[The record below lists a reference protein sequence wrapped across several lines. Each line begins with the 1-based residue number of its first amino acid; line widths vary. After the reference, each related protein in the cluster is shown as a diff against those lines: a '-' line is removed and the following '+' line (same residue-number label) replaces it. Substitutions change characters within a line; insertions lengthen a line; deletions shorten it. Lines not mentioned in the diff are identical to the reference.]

1 MSAAASLGDPLVT
14 GKLLSIGAAARRFD
28 VSTRTLRYYQEIGL
42 LDPSGASPGGN
53 RRYSEEDLAR
63 VGRILELRN
72 VMGFDLDRIR
82 DILDAE
88 DRLQHLRREVRAG
101 VSKKRRVEIL
111 REATD
116 INTRLQNQVA
126 EKAAILAGF
135 AAELRATRARYD
147 GLADELG
154 IELPR

>member
-1 MSAAASLGDPLVT
+1 MSAAAATADPPLT
-14 GKLLSIGAAARRFD
+14 AKLLSIGAAARRLD

-63 VGRILELRN
+63 VERILELRN
-72 VMGFDLDRIR
+72 VMGFDLDRIG
-82 DILDAE
+82 DILAAE
-88 DRLQHLRREVRAG
+88 DRLQDLKREVRAG
-101 VSKKRRVEIL
+101 VSKKRRGEIL

-116 INTRLQNQVA
+116 INSRLQAQVA
-126 EKAAILAGF
+126 EKAEILAGF
-135 AAELRATRARYD
+135 AAELRATRARYEA
-147 GLADELG
+147 LADELG

>member
-1 MSAAASLGDPLVT
+1 M
-14 GKLLSIGAAARRFD
+14 
-28 VSTRTLRYYQEIGL
+28 STRTLRYYQEIGL

-53 RRYSEEDLAR
+53 RRYSEADLAR
-63 VGRILELRN
+63 VERILELRN

-88 DRLQHLRREVRAG
+88 DRLQNLRREVRTG
-101 VSKKRRVEIL
+101 VTKARRVEIL

-116 INTRLQNQVA
+116 INTRLQAQVA
-126 EKAAILAGF
+126 DKAAILAGF
-135 AAELRATRARYD
+135 AAELRATRARYEA
-147 GLADELG
+147 LADELG

>member
-1 MSAAASLGDPLVT
+1 MSAAAATDDPPKT

-53 RRYSEEDLAR
+53 RRYSEDDLAR
-63 VGRILELRN
+63 VERILELRN

-88 DRLQHLRREVRAG
+88 DRLQNLRREVRTG
-101 VSKKRRVEIL
+101 VTKARRVEIL

-116 INTRLQNQVA
+116 INTRLQAQVA
-126 EKAAILAGF
+126 EKASILAGF
-135 AAELRATRARYD
+135 AAELRATRSRYED
-147 GLADELG
+147 IATELG
-154 IELPR
+154 EALLD